1 MNPPLTDVAARVAEL
16 IRDEA
21 VPALGTHYAAGQ
33 LLRASLLLQAAA
45 HDFEHGAAW
54 RVDEIGALQSL
65 LGGAAPDVDDPTLA
79 ASLRDAAQ
87 GTPTDLR
94 ISALDARLAALHTV
108 LVALHS
114 WTETSPAPGARR
126 LNTAIWHTLRDGT
139 ERRRLAIGH
148 F

>member
-1 MNPPLTDVAARVAEL
+1 MEDLQRIVAQHRHGLDVAVQRHTFAF
-16 IRDEA
+16 
-21 VPALGTHYAAGQ
+21 GMQ
-33 LLRASLLLQAAA
+33 
-45 HDFEHGAAW
+45 
-54 RVDEIGALQSL
+54 
-65 LGGAAPDVDDPTLA
+65 
-79 ASLRDAAQ
+79 
-87 GTPTDLR
+87 
-94 ISALDARLAALHTV
+94 RLAALHTV